1 LSWNLEVED
10 GGVPVTTTLP
20 SRTSPDA
27 VPSGRTRASVVRR
40 LVGGFYL
47 VMGGINAG
55 IVAADA
61 EVYRTF
67 ADESFWPFVTD
78 AWRSVVMA
86 HPVGWILA
94 LAAGEVALGLLLLRG
109 GPAARVGWVGVIT
122 FHVLLMSFGFGFW
135 LWCVPALLVLV
146 PMARADWPALT
157 SGAAAASVPAV
168 RATAPPPAAA
178 PPPPPPPSP
187 PASTMTRWSTWVL
200 AAAVVGASLYGLL
213 AETPYRSLPEATVV
227 SARAQDACS
236 LVVAALL
243 VLLVRPSVS
252 STAAHLARLGLL
264 AYLLYSYLIYV
275 TGVPMNR
282 AYLVYLLI
290 VCLSG
295 AGLLGGL
302 HRLVGQPPTSTASPR
317 LTRTTGWVLV
327 VTAVLFA
334 GLWLSVLLPYALG
347 GPSPEP
353 EGVGGTPYP
362 VFTLDLAAVLPAIAA
377 VGVLLLRGRAVAG
390 PLAAVA
396 LLKILTLFTALW
408 AGPVLALVTD
418 ADVRLGPDA
427 VPSLLLLAASVWLT
441 ALWLRSFHP
450 VRPPVPVPERS
461 TS

>member
-1 LSWNLEVED
+1 M
-10 GGVPVTTTLP
+10 TTTLQP
-20 SRTSPDA
+20 RTSPDA
-27 VPSGRTRASVVRR
+27 VPRGRVRASDVRR
-40 LVGGFYL
+40 FVGGFYL

-55 IVAADA
+55 IVAADP
-61 EVYRTF
+61 ETYRTF
-67 ADESFWPFVTD
+67 ADGSFWPFVTD
-78 AWRSVVMA
+78 TWRSVVMA
-86 HPVGWILA
+86 HPVAWILA
-94 LAAGEVALGLLLLRG
+94 LAAGEVVLGLLLLRG
-109 GPAARVGWVGVIT
+109 GAAARVGWAGVIG

-146 PMARADWPALT
+146 PVARADWPALADDAPT
-157 SGAAAASVPAV
+157 GPVPAV
-168 RATAPPPAAA
+168 RATQPPPAAA
-178 PPPPPPPSP
+178 APTTT
-187 PASTMTRWSTWVL
+187 STVTRRATWVL

-236 LVVAALL
+236 IVVAALL
-243 VLLVRPSVS
+243 VLLVRPTVG

-282 AYLVYLLI
+282 VFLVYVLI
-290 VCLSG
+290 VSLSG

-302 HRLVGQPPTSTASPR
+302 HRLVERPPTSTASPR
-317 LTRTTGWVLV
+317 LTRGTGWVLV

-334 GLWLSVLLPYALG
+334 GLWLSMLLPYALG
-347 GPSPEP
+347 GAHPEP

-362 VFTLDLAAVLPAIAA
+362 VFVLDLAAVLPAIAA

-418 ADVRLGPDA
+418 ADVHLGPDA
-427 VPSLLLLAASVWLT
+427 VPSLLLLAASAWLT
-441 ALWLRSFHP
+441 TRWLRSFHP
-450 VRPPVPVPERS
+450 VPPPERS
-461 TS
+461 TP